1 MKIIIVFLVTAAV
14 GMLIIF
20 KVQRAREMERENR
33 FLQAY
38 MMSMQELYHVV
49 RQRIE
54 AVRRY
59 RHDLAGHIQTLEA
72 LLNKSGSQ
80 EGMHEYMQRLKE
92 TYSELEGGI
101 FCPDEIVDSVVSI
114 KNQECMKKQIP
125 LEIQIDD
132 EDYGRIE
139 EIDMVGVLHNL
150 LDNAVEANERIGQ
163 GMHVRKGI
171 FLKMGRREGRI
182 LIVVANYIPSDETV
196 SFTTSNEDRE
206 AHGIGISIIQG
217 IVQKYGGTRNVTV
230 DVEESRLTTT
240 IVL

>member
-1 MKIIIVFLVTAAV
+1 MILFLIAVVAA
-14 GMLIIF
+14 MLIVF
-20 KVQRAREMERENR
+20 KVQKAREMEQENR
-33 FLQAY
+33 FLQSY

-92 TYSELEGGI
+92 TYSELEEGI
-101 FCPDEIVDSVVSI
+101 FCPDEIVDSVISI
-114 KNQECMKKQIP
+114 KNQECIKKQIP
-125 LEIQIDD
+125 LEIQI
-132 EDYGRIE
+132 EDADYSRIE

-150 LDNAVEANERIGQ
+150 LDNAVEANERIGRSAEDQ
-163 GMHVRKGI
+163 RGI
-171 FLKMGRREGRI
+171 FLQMGRQGDRVM
-182 LIVVANYIPSDETV
+182 IVVANCIPSDETV
-196 SFTTSNEDRE
+196 SFTTSKADRE

-217 IVQKYGGTRNVTV
+217 IVQKYGGSRDVTV
-230 DVEESRLTTT
+230 DEKERRLTTT

>member
-14 GMLIIF
+14 GMLIVY
-20 KVQRAREMERENR
+20 KVQKARQMERENR

-59 RHDLAGHIQTLEA
+59 RHDLAGHIQTLEV

-92 TYSELEGGI
+92 TYSELEEGI
-101 FCPDEIVDSVVSI
+101 FCTDEIVDSVVSI
-114 KNQECMKKQIP
+114 KNQECIKKQIP
-125 LEIQIDD
+125 LEIQIED
-132 EDYGRIE
+132 EDYSRIE

-150 LDNAVEANERIGQ
+150 LDNAVEANERSGQ
-163 GMHVRKGI
+163 GVHDRKGI
-171 FLKMGRREGRI
+171 CLKMGCREGRI
-182 LIVVANYIPSDETV
+182 CIVVANYIPSDEAV
-196 SFTTSNEDRE
+196 SFTTSKADRE
-206 AHGIGISIIQG
+206 AHGMGISIIQG
-217 IVQKYGGTRNVTV
+217 IVQKYEGSRNVTV
-230 DVEESRLTTT
+230 DKEEGWLTTT